1 MSRRVLVVGA
11 GPVGLGLAHG
21 LHVRGAEVAVVERA
35 PELTEVGWA
44 ISLTDRHHKALDQ
57 LGLPPGLWQRDLM
70 VREYIFDAHTSVPVD
85 TMPSYPGML
94 LERSVLQ
101 TRLLD
106 PVRDLVRTGT
116 TPAAVEDDG
125 ITVGV
130 RFDDGTTGEYDA
142 VIGADGVRSWI
153 RLNVLGGPAPFDIGC
168 TVMRFRLP
176 NKIGVTFAARTTPV
190 QGSRLAYFLID
201 GGKTLHCMVFIND
214 PARRHRDTRLSALA
228 ERFAGLQGPLGYVVE
243 AMRSDPDHLAVDI
256 EQVTTTVWAR
266 GRVAIA
272 GDAAHAMS
280 PALGQGGGAGLEDAA
295 VLSDLLTAPGLPVEQ
310 ALSGYER
317 LRRPAAQELQYRSF
331 NAARDL
337 VPPPLK
343 ALM

>member
-1 MSRRVLVVGA
+1 
-11 GPVGLGLAHG
+11 
-21 LHVRGAEVAVVERA
+21 
-35 PELTEVGWA
+35 
-44 ISLTDRHHKALDQ
+44 
-57 LGLPPGLWQRDLM
+57 
-70 VREYIFDAHTSVPVD
+70 
-85 TMPSYPGML
+85 
-94 LERSVLQ
+94 
-101 TRLLD
+101 
-106 PVRDLVRTGT
+106 
-116 TPAAVEDDG
+116 
-125 ITVGV
+125 
-130 RFDDGTTGEYDA
+130 
-142 VIGADGVRSWI
+142 
-153 RLNVLGGPAPFDIGC
+153 
-168 TVMRFRLP
+168 
-176 NKIGVTFAARTTPV
+176 
-190 QGSRLAYFLID
+190 
-201 GGKTLHCMVFIND
+201 
-214 PARRHRDTRLSALA
+214 
-228 ERFAGLQGPLGYVVE
+228 
-243 AMRSDPDHLAVDI
+243 MRSDPDHLAVDI